1 MLILSG
7 VSLGCGFESHLVH
20 IINFKLTIMNEI
32 KYCVN
37 HKGQK
42 IKPYKSTY
50 VSPKKQIDWN
60 KIVNYACL
68 TAIIT
73 VFVVSITILL
83 IN

>member
-1 MLILSG
+1 
-7 VSLGCGFESHLVH
+7 
-20 IINFKLTIMNEI
+20 MNEI

-37 HKGQK
+37 YKGQK

-50 VSPKKQIDWN
+50 VSSKKQIDWD

-73 VFVVSITILL
+73 VFAVAITLLL
-83 IN
+83 IK

>member
-1 MLILSG
+1 
-7 VSLGCGFESHLVH
+7 
-20 IINFKLTIMNEI
+20 MNEI

>member
-1 MLILSG
+1 
-7 VSLGCGFESHLVH
+7 
-20 IINFKLTIMNEI
+20 MNEI

-37 HKGQK
+37 HRGQK
-42 IKPYKSTY
+42 IKPYKNNY

-68 TAIIT
+68 TATIIIFVTGFISIIT
-73 VFVVSITILL
+73 LL

>member
-1 MLILSG
+1 
-7 VSLGCGFESHLVH
+7 
-20 IINFKLTIMNEI
+20 MNEI

-37 HKGQK
+37 HRGQK
-42 IKPYKSTY
+42 IKPYKNNY

-68 TAIIT
+68 TAVII
-73 VFVVSITILL
+73 VFAVPALLAVLLL

>member
-1 MLILSG
+1 MD
-7 VSLGCGFESHLVH
+7 
-20 IINFKLTIMNEI
+20 EI

-42 IKPYKSTY
+42 IKPYKSVY

-68 TAIIT
+68 IA
-73 VFVVSITILL
+73 VSIVLATPALL
-83 IN
+83 AVLLFFN